1 MSRVVALG
9 GGHGLSNALVALRQ
23 YASQITA
30 VVSVADDGG
39 SSGRLRR
46 DLDVPAPGD
55 LRRCLVALASTE
67 SPWPEAFEL
76 RFRSGELRDHAL
88 GNLLL
93 VGLSDTLGDLTAA
106 LDEAGRV
113 LSCVGRVLPATLQL
127 VSLTAEVG
135 GTRVTGQVRIAE
147 AGEWGRIRNVALT
160 PPDAPACADAL
171 EAIADADQIV
181 LAPGSLFTSTVA
193 VFCVPQIRDALAS
206 ARAPVV
212 QVANVAT
219 EPESTGLDG
228 TDHLRAV
235 LDHGGRVDQFLYD
248 PDRGLDVDPL
258 AVKELGVQPVPARI
272 VGPDGTNHDPEQ
284 LANALASLL

>member
-9 GGHGLSNALVALRQ
+9 GGHGLANALVAMRA
-23 YASQITA
+23 YADEITA

-76 RFRSGELRDHAL
+76 RFRSGDLRDHAL

-113 LSCVGRVLPATLQL
+113 LGCVGRVLPATLQL

-135 GTRVTGQVRIAE
+135 GTRVTGQVKISE
-147 AGEWGRIRNVALT
+147 AGKWGRIRNVALT

-171 EAIADADQIV
+171 EAIAGADQLV

-193 VFCVPQIRDALAS
+193 VFCVPQIRDALHA

-219 EPESTGLDG
+219 EGESSGLDG
-228 TDHLRAV
+228 TEHLRAV
-235 LDHGGRVDQFLYD
+235 LEHGGRVDQFLFDPEAGLAVD
-248 PDRGLDVDPL
+248 PD
-258 AVKELGVQPVPARI
+258 AVKALGVEPVAAHI
-272 VGPDGTNHDPEQ
+272 VRRDGSGHVPER
-284 LANALASLL
+284 LAKALQSLL

>member
-1 MSRVVALG
+1 LA
-9 GGHGLSNALVALRQ
+9 NALVALRQ
-23 YASQITA
+23 YAAQITA

-55 LRRCLVALASTE
+55 LRRCLVALASTD
-67 SPWPEAFEL
+67 SPWPAAFEM
-76 RFRSGELRDHAL
+76 RFKAGELRDHAL

-93 VGLSDTLGDLTAA
+93 VGLAETLGDLTAA

-113 LSCVGRVLPATLQL
+113 LGCVGRVLPATLQL

-135 GTRVTGQVRIAE
+135 GTRVTGQVKIAE
-147 AGEWGRIRNVALT
+147 AGEWGRIRKVALT

-193 VFCVPQIRDALAS
+193 VFCVPQIRDALEG

-212 QVANVAT
+212 MVANVAT
-219 EPESTGLDG
+219 EGETTGLDG
-228 TDHLRAV
+228 TEHLRAV

-248 PDRGLDVDPL
+248 PDAGLAVDPA
-258 AVKELGVQPVPARI
+258 AVKDLGVEPVAAHI
-272 VGPDGTNHDPEQ
+272 VRRDGSGHVAER
-284 LANALASLL
+284 LANALAGLV